1 MQRYRYFSAPKWNR
15 RSIMLNL
22 SSRIYWLCDI
32 GFITGLVFALFLGD
46 KVVPLLILT
55 GALPLIFQIR
65 AFKGF
70 SLSIPLGRL
79 LWPAGLYFGYSLLTF
94 FFFTGL
100 RPDEP
105 RPANPDLELY
115 LVAIAM
121 LALGTSR
128 GLSVSSLSRQFQ
140 SIVPWALLVSFLVL
154 SGYMFLGIRDGC
166 RVKAEAGWPF
176 IPALIFA
183 TLTFLT
189 LLEWAHLTANA
200 RRLRY
205 ALLTCSI
212 IVTIAYTNSRGI
224 GIAQAV
230 CLGGLAVLSLTGCF
244 RDHLPNWRGLVATA
258 ILGLTLSVLVGG
270 ITGCG
275 ADTRLQSI
283 FRVLT
288 ILTGSE
294 AHASNYPKSASPI
307 DPPLQERAIT
317 VAQVSAPPGPP
328 PAKATEQKIMDTDPS
343 IGLRLQMW
351 KVSVESFLQA
361 PVFGHGS
368 LYLQRLISTPF
379 GAAYQHNHNQYL
391 TWLATGGIFAF
402 GLGLCFLAIPWFV
415 SLDLPAQD
423 RLVITLSISVFW
435 GVSMIFDS
443 FFGLKFY
450 IHYYCMLVGVIYAL
464 ATDQIRKDKR
474 QTDAG

>member
-1 MQRYRYFSAPKWNR
+1 
-15 RSIMLNL
+15 MLTL

-65 AFKGF
+65 AFKGI

-79 LWPAGLYFGYSLLTF
+79 LWPAGLYFGYSLLAL

-115 LVAIAM
+115 LIAIAM
-121 LALGTSR
+121 LALGTLR
-128 GLSVSSLSRQFQ
+128 GLSVANLSRQFQ
-140 SIVPWALLVSFLVL
+140 SIVPLALLVSFLVL

-189 LLEWAHLTANA
+189 LLEWRHLSTGAK
-200 RRLRY
+200 RLRY
-205 ALLTCSI
+205 VLLTCSI
-212 IVTIAYTNSRGI
+212 VVTVAYTNSRGI

-230 CLGGLAVLSLTGCF
+230 CLGFLAVLSLTDRF
-244 RDHLPNWRGLVATA
+244 SDHLPNWRGLVATA
-258 ILGLTLSVLVGG
+258 LLGLTLSVVVGG

-294 AHASNYPKSASPI
+294 AHASNYPKSAPPS
-307 DPPLQERAIT
+307 DPPLQERAMT
-317 VAQVSAPPGPP
+317 VAQVSAPVEPP

-415 SLDLPAQD
+415 SLGLPAQD